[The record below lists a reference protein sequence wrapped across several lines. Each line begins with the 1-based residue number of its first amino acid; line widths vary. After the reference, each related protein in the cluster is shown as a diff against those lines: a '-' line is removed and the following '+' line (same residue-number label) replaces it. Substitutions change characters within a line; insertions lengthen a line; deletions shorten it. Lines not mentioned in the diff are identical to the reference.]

1 MSAEE
6 AEKWRGRTK
15 PGMLAP
21 SVPDDVRDAFI
32 RHKGID
38 WTASYIDPATWLP
51 ASRAIV
57 CRTHIA
63 ERRIRDQ
70 ASGICDMLKVRIMP
84 PPDQHARMAAE

>member
-6 AEKWRGRTK
+6 AEKWRGKTK
-15 PGMLAP
+15 PGMHPP

-38 WTASYIDPATWLP
+38 WTSSYIDPATWLP

-57 CRTHIA
+57 AKTHIA

-70 ASGICDMLKVRIMP
+70 ASGICDMLRVSIKP
-84 PPDQHARMAAE
+84 PPEAHARIAAE